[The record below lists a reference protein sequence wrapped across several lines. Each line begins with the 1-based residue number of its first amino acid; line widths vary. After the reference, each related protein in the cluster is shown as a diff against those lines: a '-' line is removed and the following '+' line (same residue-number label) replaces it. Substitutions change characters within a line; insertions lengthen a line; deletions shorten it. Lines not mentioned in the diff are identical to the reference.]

1 MTYDELVKQAE
12 ASYRDYLSAK
22 AQASDL
28 DELLQQLAED
38 FGLLDT
44 TAKVGRDTSPATT
57 PQPALE
63 ESRT

>member
-28 DELLQQLAED
+28 DDLLQQLAED
-38 FGLLDT
+38 FGLLET

-57 PQPALE
+57 PQPATGKT
-63 ESRT
+63 ST